1 MSSAASLGI
10 LPKLNPS
17 GRKASSESSKE
28 IIACSLN
35 QMARTPDAIAEP
47 VAWNTLRVFI
57 SIQANVNPVCACR
70 RVNSWRTDSLGDGRT
85 VIARVKTIQETRP
98 DKTQNRVT
106 DLRFRIELAI
116 SRN

>member
-1 MSSAASLGI
+1 MSSAASLGMI
-10 LPKLNPS
+10 PKLNPS

-57 SIQANVNPVCACR
+57 SIQANVNPVCACSR
-70 RVNSWRTDSLGDGRT
+70 INSSRTDFPGDGLA
-85 VIARVKTIQETRP
+85 VNARA
-98 DKTQNRVT
+98 KTQANRLNRIQSHVT
-106 DLRFRIELAI
+106 DFGFRIELAI
-116 SRN
+116 SHN